1 MTISSASSSAEN
13 KLKEFNKL
21 KIINN
26 VIFFIFTPKFNISDF
41 NFTDKT
47 YEV

>member
-1 MTISSASSSAEN
+1 MTISSTSSSAEN

-47 YEV
+47 NEV